1 MAAEEALL
9 KRVLPQNME
18 AEQAVVGSMIMDKEA
33 ISVASEMLTGD
44 DFYSKQYGVVFD
56 TMVEL
61 NDQGKAVDPVTL
73 QDRLRAKDVPPEMV
87 SLSLIHI

>member
-44 DFYSKQYGVVFD
+44 DFYSKQYGVVLF
-56 TMVEL
+56 MVEL

-73 QDRLRAKDVPPEMV
+73 QDRLRAKDVLPRW
-87 SLSLIHI
+87 

>member
-33 ISVASEMLTGD
+33 ISVASEMLLGMIFT
-44 DFYSKQYGVVFD
+44 
-56 TMVEL
+56 
-61 NDQGKAVDPVTL
+61 
-73 QDRLRAKDVPPEMV
+73 V
-87 SLSLIHI
+87 SSMG

>member
-44 DFYSKQYGVVFD
+44 DFYS
-56 TMVEL
+56 
-61 NDQGKAVDPVTL
+61 
-73 QDRLRAKDVPPEMV
+73 
-87 SLSLIHI
+87 

>member
-33 ISVASEMLTGD
+33 IVVSMEILIQE
-44 DFYSKQYGVVFD
+44 DFYHFPKLLFV
-56 TMVEL
+56 
-61 NDQGKAVDPVTL
+61 
-73 QDRLRAKDVPPEMV
+73 
-87 SLSLIHI
+87 

>member
-33 ISVASEMLTGD
+33 ISVASEMLTGMI
-44 DFYSKQYGVVFD
+44 F
-56 TMVEL
+56 T
-61 NDQGKAVDPVTL
+61 
-73 QDRLRAKDVPPEMV
+73 V
-87 SLSLIHI
+87 SSMG